1 MAENAGLICAVCLD
15 RAGGGSQLDW
25 EHVRRWQET
34 DGPLWVHLDRGHEVA
49 VRWIESDAGVNPVV
63 ADALCAEETRPR
75 CTAVNDGL
83 VLILRGVNLN
93 PGADPEDM
101 VSLRLW
107 TDGKRVVSV
116 QMRKV
121 MAIEDVRAKL
131 AEKRGPTGPGD
142 LVVEIAD
149 RLVERMGPTLADID
163 DQIDNLEEE
172 IVAGAVADLRG
183 GLANL
188 RQKAIVLRRYIA
200 PQRDALGRLQAEPA
214 AALSDT
220 GRLHLREIS
229 DAVTRYVEDL
239 DAARERAAVVQD
251 QIANRIAEE
260 MNRRMYLLSV
270 VAAIFLPLGLITGL
284 LGINV
289 GGIPGADTPWAFGF
303 VTFVLVLIAAA
314 QIFLFRR
321 SRLL

>member
-1 MAENAGLICAVCLD
+1 VAE
-15 RAGGGSQLDW
+15 
-25 EHVRRWQET
+25 
-34 DGPLWVHLDRGHEVA
+34 
-49 VRWIESDAGVNPVV
+49 
-63 ADALCAEETRPR
+63 ALCAEETRPR
-75 CTAVNDGL
+75 CAVIGDGL

-107 TDGKRVVSV
+107 TDGRRLVSV
-116 QMRKV
+116 QWRKV
-121 MAIEDVRAKL
+121 MAIEDVRRKL
-131 AEKRGPTGPGD
+131 AENRGPKSPSD

-163 DQIDNLEEE
+163 EQIDHLEEA
-172 IVAGAVADLRG
+172 IVAGVVGDLRG
-183 GLANL
+183 ELASL

-200 PQRDALGRLQAEPA
+200 PQRDALARLQAEPA
-214 AALSDT
+214 AGLSDIS
-220 GRLHLREIS
+220 RLHLREIS

-270 VAAIFLPLGLITGL
+270 VAAVFLPLGLITGL

-289 GGIPGADTPWAFGF
+289 GGIPGAETRWAFGF
-303 VTFVLVLIAAA
+303 VTLLLVLIAAA

-321 SRLL
+321 TRLL